1 MVSRQARGGEG
12 RLISVG
18 KDCIGPDQK
27 AIYKT
32 GLYHTDRRVGNI
44 EVAFLLNIIVVVAGE
59 RRFSGY
65 KVDVSRSVVAAMIH
79 APSSLPRH

>member
-18 KDCIGPDQK
+18 KDCIGPVQK

-32 GLYHTDRRVGNI
+32 GLYGNI